1 MTVERTIIL
10 PTELQELKSASR
22 ALVRAF
28 GGQDAAA
35 KRLGTRQQRISDC
48 TSRNTDAFLRLDE
61 VAILEAETVGM
72 AGHPHVTSVLARA
85 LDMEIVPLAHCAAS
99 GRDLLKLFA
108 QQSRSNGELA
118 DKILEAHDDDI
129 VTIAEAAMIE
139 DAADK
144 VIATAIRIRA
154 EAQMIQREA
163 RR

>member
-1 MTVERTIIL
+1 MTVDRTITL
-10 PTELQELKSASR
+10 PIELQELKTASR
-22 ALVRAF
+22 ALVRAY
-28 GGQDAAA
+28 GGQEAVAV
-35 KRLGTRQQRISDC
+35 RLGTRQQRISDC

-61 VAILEAETVGM
+61 VAALEAETVGTV
-72 AGHPHVTSVLARA
+72 GHPHVTHVLARA
-85 LDMEIVPLAHCAAS
+85 LDMELVALAPCAAS

-108 QQSRSNGELA
+108 GQCRSNGTLA

-129 VTIAEAAMIE
+129 VTPDEAAQIE
-139 DAADK
+139 AAADS

>member
-1 MTVERTIIL
+1 MTVDRTTSL
-10 PTELQELKSASR
+10 PTELQELKTASR

-28 GGQDAAA
+28 GGQEAAA

-61 VAILEAETVGM
+61 VAVLEAETVGTL
-72 AGHPHVTSVLARA
+72 GHPHVTSVLARS
-85 LDMEIVPLAHCAAS
+85 LDMEIVVLTPCAAT

-108 QQSRSNGELA
+108 GQSRSNGELA
-118 DKILEAHDDDI
+118 DKILQVHGDDI
-129 VTIAEAAMIE
+129 VTPDEAALIE
-139 DAADK
+139 DAADG